1 MNADNIKD
9 VLIELGYQLVD
20 RGSYWQTNALFR
32 NGDNKTAIQIYKD
45 SGVWKDYVAQTSF
58 MPFKSLVQA
67 TLNTNDKTLL
77 DKYLKNLDLLDT
89 GLEERVSSTS
99 NKIITEDTYPESCL
113 DKLLPHYKFY
123 NDKGISTEV
132 LKSLRGGFATEGQM
146 NKRFVFPVFNEYGLI
161 HGFAGRDMV
170 TSSERP
176 KWKHVG
182 RKNNWIYPLH
192 NIGSE
197 AEESI
202 ASKSQVILVE
212 SIGDLLSLHECGVK
226 NVLVTFGLSVSPK
239 MICALVALSPEEIVF
254 SFNNDNEKEDNRGR
268 DACIKN
274 YLKLLKYFDADK
286 MSICLPTKNDFGD
299 MNIDEV
305 SKWQI
310 KLLNL
315 DKDKNKH
322 NIIKRAKQL
331 YSQKKIAKNIFT
343 NIKKITNE

>member
-1 MNADNIKD
+1 MNADSIKD

-67 TLNTNDKTLL
+67 TLNTNDKNLL

-89 GLEERVSSTS
+89 GLEKSVSNS
-99 NKIITEDTYPESCL
+99 NKIVTEDTYPESCL
-113 DKLLPHYKFY
+113 EKLLPHYKFY
-123 NDKGISTEV
+123 NDKGISTDV
-132 LKSLRGGFATEGQM
+132 LKKLRGGFATEGQM

-170 TSSERP
+170 SSSERP

-192 NIGSE
+192 NKESE

-212 SIGDLLSLHECGVK
+212 SIGDLLSLHESGVK

-239 MICALVALSPEEIVF
+239 MICALVALSPEEIIF
-254 SFNNDNEKEDNRGR
+254 SFNNDN
-268 DACIKN
+268 
-274 YLKLLKYFDADK
+274 
-286 MSICLPTKNDFGD
+286 
-299 MNIDEV
+299 
-305 SKWQI
+305 
-310 KLLNL
+310 
-315 DKDKNKH
+315 
-322 NIIKRAKQL
+322 
-331 YSQKKIAKNIFT
+331 
-343 NIKKITNE
+343 

>member
-9 VLIELGYQLVD
+9 ALLELGYQLVD

-67 TLNTNDKTLL
+67 TLNTNDKSIL
-77 DKYLKNLDLLDT
+77 DKYLKNIDLLDT
-89 GLEERVSSTS
+89 GLEERVSSS

-132 LKSLRGGFATEGQM
+132 LKGLRGGFATEGQM

-192 NIGSE
+192 NTGSKT
-197 AEESI
+197 EESI
-202 ASKSQVILVE
+202 VSKSQVILVE
-212 SIGDLLSLHECGVK
+212 SVGDLLSLHESGVK